1 MRRRF
6 RREQAPLLPDQA
18 ADGVAQGGD
27 ALGDVLRRKV
37 AEGQAQIALASVF
50 MYNLL
55 GVAFEN
61 VP

>member
-6 RREQAPLLPDQA
+6 RRRQAPSLLNQA
-18 ADGVAQGGD
+18 VDGVAQGGD
-27 ALGDVLRRKV
+27 ALGDVFRRKV

-50 MYNLL
+50 RYNLL
-55 GVAFEN
+55 GVAFKN